1 MQCTLVTHRED
12 KDTAYSVLADKSDLH
27 AVKAV
32 YDEYSYE
39 YEDEYDDTYDE
50 NDVGA
55 GDADS
60 ADELMSKR

>member
-1 MQCTLVTHRED
+1 M
-12 KDTAYSVLADKSDLH
+12 ADKRDIQ

-32 YDEYSYE
+32 YNEYSYE
-39 YEDEYDDTYDE
+39 YEDEYDDTYDA

-60 ADELMSKR
+60 ADELFSKRHGYNLKG